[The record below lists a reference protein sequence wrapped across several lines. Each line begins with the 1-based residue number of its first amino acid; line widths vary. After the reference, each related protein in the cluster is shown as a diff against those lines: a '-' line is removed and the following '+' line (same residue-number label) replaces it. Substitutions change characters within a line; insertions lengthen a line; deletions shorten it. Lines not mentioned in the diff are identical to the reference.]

1 MLTSISEYADI
12 NKKQNDIY
20 LAFISDSI
28 TPIAY
33 DSYLYH

>member
-1 MLTSISEYADI
+1 MLTYISEYADI
-12 NKKQNDIY
+12 NKRQDTY

-33 DSYLYH
+33 DDYLHH

>member
-12 NKKQNDIY
+12 NKKQNDTY

-28 TPIAY
+28 TSIAY
-33 DSYLYH
+33 DGYLCH